1 MPTNSYNRIPVRSP
15 VDRNQGRTGPRSRC
29 RPSLYTFEV
38 PPVLCVGRNGGRA
51 DHWSRRR
58 SSLTLFMCA
67 AAMSASPALARKE
80 RETFQPSA
88 PLVAPVQEATGAI
101 FRDTGYAP
109 LTSGARAS
117 RVGDLLTIVL
127 TERTAATKASS
138 SGTDRTGSISL
149 TPPVTGPLNL
159 FQPSDVN
166 SSGAQSFKG
175 KGESAQSNALS
186 GEVSVTVAALYPNGT
201 MLVRGEKAVT
211 LSRGEERVQISGIV
225 RPADISPDNRIA
237 STRVADA
244 RIRYIGKGHVSDA
257 SRPGWLQRFF
267 AKISPF

>member
-1 MPTNSYNRIPVRSP
+1 MPHIIRS
-15 VDRNQGRTGPRSRC
+15 QGRAGYRSHF
-29 RPSLYTFEV
+29 RPSLAFFAIAAVVASGPAHARKARESFVPSVPSV
-38 PPVLCVGRNGGRA
+38 PPL
-51 DHWSRRR
+51 
-58 SSLTLFMCA
+58 A
-67 AAMSASPALARKE
+67 AAN
-80 RETFQPSA
+80 
-88 PLVAPVQEATGAI
+88 GAI
-101 FRDTGYAP
+101 FQDAGYAP

-127 TERTAATKASS
+127 TERTSATKASS
-138 SGTDRTGSISL
+138 SGTDRNGTISL
-149 TPPVTGPLNL
+149 TPPATGPLSL
-159 FQPSDVN
+159 FKPGDIN
-166 SSGAQSFKG
+166 SGGAQSFKG

-186 GEVSVTVAALYPNGT
+186 GEVSVTIAAVYPNGT

-225 RPADISPDNRIA
+225 RAADISPDNRIV